1 MAKAMKYRDVARALR
16 ASSIERVVAMT
27 YIAKAKRWEHGWE
40 IHVEGV
46 GVTQVRLLEQAI
58 PQARDL
64 IETMLD
70 LRVDESEIE
79 LDFQI
84 GALVNEIHEVKQLT
98 ADAAKLQTQAAVRV
112 RTLVDELRA
121 SGFSVS
127 DTATI
132 LGVTR
137 GRVSQLRSG

>member
-1 MAKAMKYRDVARALR
+1 
-16 ASSIERVVAMT
+16 MT
-27 YIAKAKRWEHGWE
+27 YTAKAKRWEHGWE

-112 RTLVDELRA
+112 RTLVGELRA

>member
-1 MAKAMKYRDVARALR
+1 
-16 ASSIERVVAMT
+16 MT

-46 GVTQVRLLEQAI
+46 GVTQVRLLEHAKSQVC
-58 PQARDL
+58 DL
-64 IETMLD
+64 VETMLD
-70 LRVDESEIE
+70 IKVTEQEIE
-79 LDFQI
+79 LDLQI
-84 GALVNEIHEVKQLT
+84 GPLADELQEVKKLT
-98 ADAAKLQTQAAVRV
+98 ADAAQLQTQAASRV
-112 RTLVDELRA
+112 RTLVAELRS

-137 GRVSQLRSG
+137 GRISQLSL

>member
-16 ASSIERVVAMT
+16 ASSTERVVAMT
-27 YIAKAKRWEHGWE
+27 YIAKAKPWEHGWE

-46 GVTQVRLLEQAI
+46 GVTQVRLLEQAKR
-58 PQARDL
+58 QACDL

-70 LRVDESEIE
+70 LRVDESEID

-84 GALVNEIHEVKQLT
+84 GTLVNEIHEVKQLT

-112 RTLVDELRA
+112 RTLVAELRA